1 MPTLADYEATRRM
14 RFPVDKP
21 ANARHISVITVCLDA
36 VQTIGRAIASV
47 QAQAGLDIEHI
58 IVDGASRD
66 GTVALARSRLR
77 LGDFLLSEPDR
88 GISDA
93 LNKGVALASGLFIQL
108 VHSDDWLAPG
118 QLELAF
124 AAIQETGADFVF
136 GDLLFHEGGRPSFRY
151 DGDPGYAAVIHRR
164 MPNLNHPTVLARRPC
179 FERVGLFDPRY
190 RCAMDYDWFMRLHQ
204 AGARG
209 VYVPG
214 LCGNITHDGVSNLRY
229 RRTLREVAEIA
240 VRYGHPA
247 PLAYGA
253 MAYHLVK
260 TSVGRVVKQHA
271 MPLYRSVRRQ
281 LNASY
286 RPLD

>member
-1 MPTLADYEATRRM
+1 MLTLADYEATRRT
-14 RFPVDKP
+14 RFPAGKP
-21 ANARHISVITVCLDA
+21 GEARRISVITVCLNA
-36 VQTIGRAIASV
+36 ERTIGRAIASV
-47 QAQAGLDIEHI
+47 QAQDGLDVEHI
-58 IVDGASRD
+58 IVDGASTD

-77 LGDFLLSEPDR
+77 SSDFLLSEPDR

-118 QLELAF
+118 QLETAL
-124 AAIQETGADFVF
+124 AAIDETGADFVF

-151 DGDPGYAAVIHRR
+151 RGEPGYAAAIHRR
-164 MPNLNHPTVLARRPC
+164 MPNINHPTVLARRVC

-190 RCAMDYDWFMRLHQ
+190 RCAMDYDWFMRLHR

-214 LCGNITHDGVSNLRY
+214 LCGNMSHDGVSNLRFG
-229 RRTLREVAEIA
+229 RTQHEVAQIA
-240 VRYGHPA
+240 IANGRSI

-253 MAYHLVK
+253 MTYHVAK
-260 TSVGRVVKQHA
+260 TSAGRFVKRRA
-271 MPLYRSVRRQ
+271 RPLYRLMRQ
-281 LNASY
+281 CLNPTY
-286 RPLD
+286 QPLD